1 MVRKR
6 APKIETSAGRTVVE
20 AERVRLTFSLDGGT
34 FTVEDPVGRWPV
46 LEGVAASAQLDDDS
60 MVSSA
65 GSAWTIAA
73 AAQRFEDAH
82 GAGTR
87 VLLTSEAQRALR
99 LHMELCVYDER
110 SLVLLR
116 LGVENC
122 GRESRRVRTLVPL
135 DYRGASTSAVLRPPA
150 ARWRWFRHGWQ
161 SWSPSLSISAGQ
173 RDIEVRP
180 PVSAPAPLGQRPG
193 ELASEEVAVLLNDE
207 SGRSLLAGFVSARQQ
222 WAQVQLD
229 ASRRSLRAA
238 AFADGAPLA
247 PGETMWSERLML
259 EFADEPEAALQ
270 RYADTVAREMGAR
283 VPPASP
289 AGWCSWYYY
298 FTTVSEQDVLNNLR
312 FLEQHRRELP
322 VQLVQ
327 IDDGYQADIG
337 DWTTTNEKFP
347 RGMAPLARDIK
358 DAGFTPG
365 IWLAPL
371 LAGENARLYAEH
383 PDWVIRDDNG
393 EPELAMH
400 NWNQRCFGLDCSNPD
415 VERWLRELFR
425 EVTDGWGYEYV
436 KIDFLYGAAI
446 AGRRRDERSTRI
458 DSYRRGLAAIRS
470 GVGDE
475 RFVLGCGALMGAS
488 VGVIDAQRIGPDVAP
503 WWRYR
508 PRRLPRSRGRLRV
521 GGEPA
526 TENAIRNLLT
536 RAWMHG
542 RLWTNDPDCLLA
554 RQTRTKLSLA
564 EVQTLATAIAL
575 SGGAA
580 FLSDDMEQLSP
591 ERLDLVSALLPPIAE
606 SAAVSDLLR
615 EAMPSTMVLDVARP
629 FESWRV
635 VGRFNWVG
643 RWGDLS
649 LALPPGRWHVF
660 EFWEGRYYGVR
671 DGELLLG
678 RVAPHGVRLLSL
690 RKALDWPQLVG
701 STFHYSMGAREIDG
715 VRWDQRERTL
725 RVDLVPVAKREGELF
740 VRAPHGYRFAAA
752 TLDGADIDVRRD
764 GHLLI
769 ARLAIDTPS
778 LLAIAFA

>member
-1 MVRKR
+1 MAGKR
-6 APKIETSAGRTVVE
+6 APKIEVSAGRVVVD
-20 AERVRLTFSLDGGT
+20 AERVRVVFSLDAGT
-34 FTVEDPVGRWPV
+34 FTIEDPAGQWSA
-46 LEGVAASAQLDDDS
+46 LENATATVQLNDRAE
-60 MVSSA
+60 VSSA
-65 GSAWTIAA
+65 SGAWTL
-73 AAQRFEDAH
+73 AQEPRRFEDAH
-82 GAGTR
+82 GGGTR
-87 VLLTSEAQRALR
+87 VQLTSDARDGLR
-99 LHMELCVYDER
+99 LHIELCAYDER

-116 LGVENC
+116 VGVEN
-122 GRESRRVRTLVPL
+122 GGSETQHVRALSPL
-135 DYRGASTSAVLRPPA
+135 EYHGARASAALRPPA
-150 ARWRWFRHGWQ
+150 SRWRWFRHGWQ
-161 SWSPSLSISAGQ
+161 SWTPSLALTAAQ

-180 PVSAPAPLGQRPG
+180 PVSAPAPLGQRRG
-193 ELASEEVAVLLNDE
+193 ELASDEVAVLLDAQ

-222 WAQVQLD
+222 WTQVQLD
-229 ASRRSLRAA
+229 AAKRSLRAV
-238 AFADGAPLA
+238 AFADGVPLA
-247 PGETMWSERLML
+247 PGETMWSERLLL

-270 RYADTVAREMGAR
+270 RYADAVACEMGAR
-283 VPPASP
+283 VPAASP

-298 FTTVSEQDVLNNLR
+298 FTTVSEQDVLHNLR
-312 FLEQHRRELP
+312 FVEQHRRELP

-347 RGMAPLARDIK
+347 RGMAPLARDIT
-358 DAGFTPG
+358 DAGFAPG

-371 LAGENARLYAEH
+371 LAGETSRLYAEH
-383 PDWVIRDDNG
+383 PDWVISDDGG
-393 EPELAMH
+393 EPALAMH

-446 AGRRRDERSTRI
+446 AGRRHDERSTRV

-470 GVGDE
+470 GVGDK

-508 PRRLPRSRGRLRV
+508 PRGSPVSRGRLRV

-526 TENAIRNLLT
+526 TDNAIRNILT

-575 SGGAA
+575 SGGAV

-591 ERLDLVSALLPPIAE
+591 ERLDLVSSLLPPIAE
-606 SAAVSDLLR
+606 SAAVSDLMR
-615 EAMPSTMVLDVARP
+615 EAMPSTMTVDITRP
-629 FESWRV
+629 FESWHV
-635 VGRFNWVG
+635 VGRFNWAG
-643 RWGDLS
+643 RGQDLS

-660 EFWEGRYYGVR
+660 EFWEGRYHGVHE
-671 DGELLLG
+671 GELLLG

-690 RKALDWPQLVG
+690 RKALDRPQVVG

-715 VRWDQRERTL
+715 ARWDQRQRTL
-725 RVDLVPVAKREGELF
+725 RINLVPVAKREGELF
-740 VRAPHGYRFAAA
+740 VHAPEGYRFARA
-752 TLDGADIDVRRD
+752 TVDGEDVAVRFD
-764 GHLLI
+764 GQLLVVH
-769 ARLAIDTPS
+769 LAIDKPS
-778 LLAIAFA
+778 LLAITFA